1 VLYKFNNHKHQM
13 HLPLYGLPGFTN
25 MRAIEDHQ
33 ALPGVPAKFSEPEQ
47 KSMLTSLSLAR
58 LFLTVK
64 ERV

>member
-1 VLYKFNNHKHQM
+1 
-13 HLPLYGLPGFTN
+13 

-33 ALPGVPAKFSEPEQ
+33 ALLLPCVPAKFSEPEQ

-58 LFLTVK
+58 LFLTVE

>member
-1 VLYKFNNHKHQM
+1 M

-25 MRAIEDHQ
+25 VRAIKDHQ
-33 ALPGVPAKFSEPEQ
+33 ALLLPCVPAKFSEPEQ
-47 KSMLTSLSLAR
+47 KSMLASLSLTR